1 MYTTEQIKKG
11 IEKVEEVFSNGHRT
25 VVTEMLLTFDGII
38 FEVMTENAT
47 PIRVKYSPALHSLYT
62 VGNWKKG
69 K

>member
-25 VVTEMLLTFDGII
+25 VITEMLLTFDGII

-47 PIRVKYSPALHSLYT
+47 PIRVKYSPALHNLYT
-62 VGNWKKG
+62 IGNWKKG